1 MKHDKRRAHF
11 GRTRDGARW
20 CASDFLAWDLITPDQ
35 RDILT
40 APIRAALPDLWA
52 DVSAHLPD

>member
-1 MKHDKRRAHF
+1 MTDPMTDA
-11 GRTRDGARW
+11 
-20 CASDFLAWDLITPDQ
+20 DLDAADQ